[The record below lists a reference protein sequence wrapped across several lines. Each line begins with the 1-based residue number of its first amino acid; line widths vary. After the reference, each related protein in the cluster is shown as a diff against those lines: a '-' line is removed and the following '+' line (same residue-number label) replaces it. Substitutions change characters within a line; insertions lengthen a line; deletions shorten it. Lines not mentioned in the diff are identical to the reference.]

1 MMRRFAASLVLALG
15 AAAPAGA
22 VDWVPVFD
30 ASFLMGQVL
39 QGGKASSW
47 QGNAALQ
54 FTPAVKFTDELGL
67 IPTYYGTYRG
77 TKSAVDLGS
86 GGQLFQDSQS
96 HALSLKGVWK
106 RDEWKV
112 KPSLGYRWELLRE
125 TSDEGWGKGLF
136 DYRKPSA
143 GLEVERA
150 FGERVRAG
158 AAFDYYEIQFP
169 NYRSLESQA
178 LPGLGRELAEG
189 RTLDSRSYS
198 WTLTG
203 HFPLPFEGGAARLT
217 GNFTRRGYPEQH
229 VVQASGSLADDTRA
243 DDFSSVSAALSYGR
257 ALAPRVGGYLSLEF
271 TQLRDASNQNHYDAE
286 QARFL
291 GQYYSYDE
299 RSLYPKLTMILGEK
313 KVELAVGYLQV
324 WRDYLG
330 RAAQDASGTYLNEST
345 RLDQGSFT
353 FDLSLPLAHGFKALA
368 HTTLTDAS
376 SNMRYEKTYRYNY
389 QLSSHLL
396 GFSYTF

>member
-1 MMRRFAASLVLALG
+1 MRRLTASLVLALC

-22 VDWVPVFD
+22 ADWVPVFD
-30 ASFLMGQVL
+30 VSLLFGQVF
-39 QGGKASSW
+39 QDGKASSW

-67 IPTYYGTYRG
+67 IPTYYGAYRG

-96 HALSLKGVWK
+96 HALSVKGVW
-106 RDEWKV
+106 RREQWKV

-125 TSDEGWGKGLF
+125 TDDESWGDGLF

-143 GLEVERA
+143 GLEVERS

-178 LPGLGRELAEG
+178 SSGLGRELSEA

-203 HFPLPFEGGAARLT
+203 HFPLPFEGGGAKLT
-217 GNFTRRGYPEQH
+217 GNLTRRGYPEQH
-229 VVQASGSLADDTRA
+229 LVQASGSLEPDTRT
-243 DDFSSVSAALSYGR
+243 DEFRSVSAVLSYGR
-257 ALAPRVGGYLSLEF
+257 ALAPKVGGYLSLEF

-286 QARFL
+286 QTRFS

-299 RSLYPKLTMILGEK
+299 RSLYPKLSLILGER
-313 KVELAVGYLQV
+313 KVELTVGYLQV

-330 RAAQDASGTYLNEST
+330 RAAQDAAGTYLNEST
-345 RLDQGSFT
+345 SLDQGSFT
-353 FDLSLPLAHGFKALA
+353 FDLSLPLTHGFRALA
-368 HTTLTDAS
+368 RTVITDSS

-389 QLSSHLL
+389 TLSSHLV